1 MFQGLLFKTVVLTI
15 VVCAAH
21 ETKAAGPIE
30 ATWESLKHEPAEW
43 LLDAKF
49 GIYTHWGVYSVPA
62 FQTEWYAKRM
72 CDEGSSVP
80 KHHITTYGEPWHWTN
95 G

>member
-1 MFQGLLFKTVVLTI
+1 MRKSIGKIKLLLWLTVLPAVLI
-15 VVCAAH
+15 RPA
-21 ETKAAGPIE
+21 E
-30 ATWESLKHEPAEW
+30 ATWESLRHEPAEW

-72 CDEGSSVP
+72 YEAGSKVN
-80 KHHITTYGEPWHWTN
+80 KHHTKTYGDPRQFGYH
-95 G
+95 